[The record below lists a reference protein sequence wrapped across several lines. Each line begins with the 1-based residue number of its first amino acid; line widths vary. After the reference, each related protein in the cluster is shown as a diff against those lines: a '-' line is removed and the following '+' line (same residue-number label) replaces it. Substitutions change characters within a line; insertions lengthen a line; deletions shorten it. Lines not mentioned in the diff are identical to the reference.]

1 MIYIFVRLIKDGQ
14 FEIVTGGWVM
24 PDEAS
29 SHYFALI
36 DQLIEG
42 HQWLEKNLGTY
53 INLKFNYV
61 NTRSQYE
68 NFFFVKFLRCL
79 EGSFYSAF
87 LKDLISYRKLLD
99 QVWYLLFMFADKSS
113 WTKLFEQFYATAF
126 CLDQCRTC
134 I

>member
-42 HQWLEKNLGTY
+42 HQWLEKNLGMY

-61 NTRSQYE
+61 NTRSQ
-68 NFFFVKFLRCL
+68 
-79 EGSFYSAF
+79 
-87 LKDLISYRKLLD
+87 
-99 QVWYLLFMFADKSS
+99 
-113 WTKLFEQFYATAF
+113 
-126 CLDQCRTC
+126 
-134 I
+134 

>member
-42 HQWLEKNLGTY
+42 HQWLEKNLGMY

-61 NTRSQYE
+61 STRSQ
-68 NFFFVKFLRCL
+68 
-79 EGSFYSAF
+79 
-87 LKDLISYRKLLD
+87 
-99 QVWYLLFMFADKSS
+99 
-113 WTKLFEQFYATAF
+113 
-126 CLDQCRTC
+126 
-134 I
+134 